1 MADAVQRL
9 LEAMAP
15 DLEALEAGGGFS
27 RAELKEVVRRRRDF
41 EYRLRRRRART
52 EDFLRC
58 VEYHKFA

>member
-27 RAELKEVVRRRRDF
+27 RAVL
-41 EYRLRRRRART
+41 
-52 EDFLRC
+52 
-58 VEYHKFA
+58 

>member
-15 DLEALEAGGGFS
+15 DLEALEAGGGAGGGFS

-41 EYRLRRRRART
+41 EYRLRRRRCPEGGLPAVR
-52 EDFLRC
+52 
-58 VEYHKFA
+58 